1 MRGVGRR
8 VRVGLL
14 AAVALAAGGGCAAKP
29 YARDPLLRGGLG
41 VKGDRAA
48 AARPVTPPVEPDG
61 PEPPPGPRLGER
73 PAADLIS
80 R

>member
-29 YARDPLLRGGLG
+29 YARDPLLRGGSGLR
-41 VKGDRAA
+41 GDRAA
-48 AARPVTPPVEPDG
+48 AARPLPPPPEPAG
-61 PEPPPGPRLGER
+61 PEAPPGPLLGDPNYVR
-73 PAADLIS
+73 VTS